1 MSVIRSRVLAFLSA
15 LALALIAGPS
25 FAAAG
30 DPPAAAPASVI
41 TTASAAQAPAA
52 TSLAQAPAKKPAQTA
67 AKTPKKPKVA
77 PDAQPTKAASV
88 YLFRGFM
95 GVFSLGMDELQTKL
109 NAQGVKTKLLPHT
122 GWAGVVNEIVAEAK
136 SRPKGRYPIVIVGH
150 SLGANAALMLAYR
163 LGEQGV
169 PVNLVITID
178 PTVPRPVSP
187 TVGRYF
193 NIYQAN
199 NGIGVAIDPAGI
211 SPKRVENYNTWDHA
225 NLTKPD
231 VTHFTLDKNNDIQ
244 KQMYTLIMQ
253 ALKR

>member
-1 MSVIRSRVLAFLSA
+1 M
-15 LALALIAGPS
+15 ALALIAGPS

-30 DPPAAAPASVI
+30 DPPVATPAPVI
-41 TTASAAQAPAA
+41 TTASAAQSPAA
-52 TSLAQAPAKKPAQTA
+52 TSVAEAPAKKPAQTA
-67 AKTPKKPKVA
+67 AKTPRKPKITA
-77 PDAQPTKAASV
+77 DAQPTKAASV

-122 GWAGVVNEIVAEAK
+122 AWASVVDDIVAEAK
-136 SRPKGRYPIVIVGH
+136 SRPKGRYPLVIVGH

-163 LGEQGV
+163 LGEKGI
-169 PVNLVITID
+169 PVKLVITID
-178 PTVPRPVSP
+178 PTVSRPVSP

-193 NIYQAN
+193 NVYQAN
-199 NGIGVAIDPAGI
+199 NGLGVAIDPAGV

-231 VTHFTLDKNNDIQ
+231 VTHFTLDKNNDVQ
-244 KQMYTLIMQ
+244 KQMLAMIMQ